1 MGGPPVGDLVER
13 RGVEVVEF
21 GASTFLGVDESG
33 RLQHAQVLRDRLPA
47 QVQTT
52 PRCETSADLEQRLT
66 VTLDEFV
73 EDCPPRRVIECMEH
87 VSHT

>member
-13 RGVEVVEF
+13 CGVEVVEF

-33 RLQHAQVLRDRLPA
+33 RLQHTQMLRDRLPA
-47 QVQTT
+47 QVQPT

-73 EDCPPRRVIECMEH
+73 EDCPPRRVIERMEH
-87 VSHT
+87 IGHT